1 MVRCIIY
8 EFSNYDLAGLFCSA
22 LKSKVQGLSTA
33 GCTALGPALA
43 VSVAMA
49 SDRPTSSEI
58 ILCTDGVPNTGVGS
72 LSGRRDTTG
81 FYNTV
86 SSKSKDTLMD

>member
-1 MVRCIIY
+1 M
-8 EFSNYDLAGLFCSA
+8 
-22 LKSKVQGLSTA
+22 
-33 GCTALGPALA
+33 GPALA

-72 LSGRRDTTG
+72 LKGNRDATG

-86 SSKSKDTLMD
+86 SISVEEQLYTSITLSSFADWRICSKL